1 MDVNRLPPN
10 NPSQQGVPAAQV
22 PVIALKQIKTILY
35 MGLRGQV
42 PLPGAAGEHLI
53 DTFA

>member
-1 MDVNRLPPN
+1 MDVNRLPPSV
-10 NPSQQGVPAAQV
+10 PTQQGAPAAQA

-42 PLPGAAGEHLI
+42 PLPGAAGEHLV